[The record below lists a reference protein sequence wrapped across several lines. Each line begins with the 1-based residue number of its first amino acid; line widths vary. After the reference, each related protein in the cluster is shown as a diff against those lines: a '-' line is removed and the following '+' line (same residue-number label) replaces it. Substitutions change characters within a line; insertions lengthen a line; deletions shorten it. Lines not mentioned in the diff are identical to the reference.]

1 MYSMPIKIPTN
12 PEIAATLL
20 CYGVRATPKLCDQ
33 VRSYINLLLRWN
45 KKISLTT
52 VTDQS
57 EIIRFHFGES
67 LFAAK
72 SIPVPYSRLADV
84 GSGAGFPGLALK
96 LILQNIEIVLIESNV
111 KKAAFLSEVTR
122 ELGLKGVDVF
132 RGRMEDY
139 DVGSKPLGF
148 ITARAVGQHEKFLEW
163 ALKKLE
169 DDGMVAL
176 WVGEDDARAISR
188 LASWNWHEP
197 LKIPDSQRRFI
208 LFGSPVK

>member
-1 MYSMPIKIPTN
+1 MTLKIPTN

-20 CYGVRATPKLCDQ
+20 RYGVSATPKLCDQ
-33 VRSYINLLLRWN
+33 VRRYLDLLLRWN

-52 VTDQS
+52 VTDSS

-72 SIPVPYSRLADV
+72 SVPVSHSRLADV

-96 LILQNIEIVLIESNV
+96 LILEDVEIVLIESNA

-122 ELGLKGVDVF
+122 ELGLKDVEVF

-139 DVGSKPLGF
+139 EIGSKPLGL
-148 ITARAVGQHEKFLEW
+148 ITARALGQHAKFLAW
-163 ALKKLE
+163 SHTKLKS
-169 DDGMVAL
+169 DGIVAL
-176 WVGEDDARAISR
+176 WLGEDDARAISR
-188 LASWNWHEP
+188 STSWSWHEP
-197 LKIPDSQRRFI
+197 IKIPESERRFI
-208 LFGSPVK
+208 LFGSPTG